1 MRRRFVLPG
10 CAAFL
15 LLLAAAQAASA
26 ININVVYPASNMFQ
40 GYEATAK
47 AAINAAA
54 ADLSAAITSNLS
66 AITTDAYTG
75 SVSGTT
81 ATLGWEFYYLD
92 PSTSSNNVFVPTAT
106 IAANTVTMHV
116 GARSILGTTLGLG
129 GPGGVSLDLDQFTA
143 GGSPN
148 QWVAAVAE
156 AEDLSETAYRRG
168 GGPVIGVAEG
178 SGSYGSNNA
187 IIAMPY
193 TISHGF
199 LSLDWDGNNNGAKDS
214 DSQLNAYWHFDHT
227 TPVATGKNDLYSVA
241 LHEMMHAI
249 GIGASD
255 TWDSKLS
262 GTSWTGS
269 NVIALQGS
277 GAGLINGAGDHI
289 ASGVMS
295 TRISDG
301 AAQEAVMDPTLTQG
315 SRKSLTALDLAFLRD
330 IGYTTITPTPVF
342 NPADFNED
350 GDVDSADLLIWQSAY
365 GVNPN
370 GDTDNDGDSDGRDFL
385 FWQRAYTGPGPLT
398 AAVAV
403 PEPSTILLLASVL
416 LLSGRRLR

>member
-1 MRRRFVLPG
+1 MPKRYLF
-10 CAAFL
+10 
-15 LLLAAAQAASA
+15 LLAASGGILLASAQAASA
-26 ININVVYPASNMFQ
+26 INLSLTYPSGVLFS
-40 GYEATAK
+40 ATHDSAAK

-54 ADLSAAITSNLS
+54 SDISAAITSNLT
-66 AITTDAYTG
+66 AITTDIYTG
-75 SVSGTT
+75 TNG
-81 ATLGWEFYYLD
+81 AAEAEFDWNFQYND
-92 PSTSSNNVFVPTAT
+92 PVNSTSTTIENAT
-106 IAANTVTMHV
+106 ITANTVRIIV
-116 GARSILGTTLGLG
+116 GARSIGGNTLGFG
-129 GPGGVSLDLDQFTA
+129 GPA
-143 GGSPN
+143 GTGFNLSGTYNPANPSQWPGAVN
-148 QWVAAVAE
+148 QAE
-156 AEDLSETAYRRG
+156 SLSEAAYKRG
-168 GGPVIGVAEG
+168 GGPVIGTLTGSSTVAG
-178 SGSYGSNNA
+178 YTDNYSIDVGISYGV
-187 IIAMPY
+187 
-193 TISHGF
+193 
-199 LSLDWDGNNNGAKDS
+199 LSLDWDGNNNGAKDN
-214 DSQLNAYWHFDHT
+214 DSQLDAYWHFNHT
-227 TPVATGKNDLYSVA
+227 TPVAAGKNDLYSVA
-241 LHEMMHAI
+241 LHEMLHAI

-255 TWDSKLS
+255 TWDSKVS

-301 AAQEAVMDPTLTQG
+301 AAQEAVMDPTITVG
-315 SRKSLTALDLAFLRD
+315 TRKSLTAIDLAFLRD
-330 IGYTTITPTPVF
+330 IGYTTITPTPIF

-350 GDVDSADLLIWQSAY
+350 GDVDSADLLIWQNAY

-416 LLSGRRLR
+416 LLSGCRIH